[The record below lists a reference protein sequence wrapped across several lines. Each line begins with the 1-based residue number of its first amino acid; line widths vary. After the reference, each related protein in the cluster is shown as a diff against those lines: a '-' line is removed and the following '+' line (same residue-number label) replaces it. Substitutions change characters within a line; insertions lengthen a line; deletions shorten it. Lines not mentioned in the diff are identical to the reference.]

1 MAWSDL
7 LAAIGVAAMVEGI
20 LYAAFPDATKR
31 AMHEFLSMPTG
42 ARRRMALIVAGA
54 GLLLLWIV
62 RG

>member
-31 AMHEFLSMPTG
+31 AMQEFLAMPTG